1 MWDANCKRLSAKDI
15 PVMGYSLRV
24 PGWRFTEWY
33 RWERDPRA
41 PIFEGGP
48 PRGRVSTS
56 IATELYVLPETAE
69 DDFDA
74 FERRN
79 VAAHA
84 DAACALRG
92 LRAALLELL
101 ACQHGASARDRAAC
115 DAGVT
120 ARVNAAAAR
129 VGERARAALM
139 RARDGVSSARG

>member
-1 MWDANCKRLSAKDI
+1 MGRELQAPERQGYTGDGLLAACPRLA
-15 PVMGYSLRV
+15 VHGVV
-24 PGWRFTEWY
+24 PLGAR
-33 RWERDPRA
+33 PA
-41 PIFEGGP
+41 FEGGP
-48 PRGRVSTS
+48 PRGRVAAP
-56 IATELYVLPETAE
+56 IATELYALPETAE

-120 ARVNAAAAR
+120 ARVNAAAPC